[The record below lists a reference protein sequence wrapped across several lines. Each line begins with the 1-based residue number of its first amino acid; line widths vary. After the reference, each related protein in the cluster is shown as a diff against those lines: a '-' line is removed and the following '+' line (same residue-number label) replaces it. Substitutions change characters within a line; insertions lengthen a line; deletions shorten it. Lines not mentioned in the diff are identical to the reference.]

1 MSTETETKALL
12 KKLDEHH
19 EDWRSTLLGMYKQ
32 GASDREVMVELGLSK
47 GAWQLLL
54 GESASL
60 YSDFEELVDLGRLCS
75 YAWWERQGR
84 TNLMTTKF
92 QTALWTIQ
100 MKNRFGWSEK
110 SESSVSN
117 VQLEN
122 LNDEELQREIERLQV
137 QFDRGRGKG

>member
-75 YAWWERQGR
+75 YAWWEKQGR

>member
-84 TNLMTTKF
+84 TNLMTSKF